1 MLTSK
6 GVFCFSAL
14 ILTAQLNP
22 KGFLPAQIPKSAA
35 PAHGKCST
43 PGCSQPPGAQEAWLT
58 CNSTSPPIMRG
69 GVEAP
74 DLLRL
79 HLWAP
84 GSHPMPSPSVSL
96 LGIQLLCWVKDQHH
110 VDAGGFPGFHLL
122 WRTGA
127 ADISV
132 FMTQARL
139 IPPVTRSLPSPLS
152 QLLAHV
158 FLMNCRE
165 KIALENLEAYLDGF
179 SGYEISTTLPSASFP
194 LRHLPPSSPCCLH
207 SGHTGLLLLLKHP
220 RLGLPDKIQV
230 SQ

>member
-1 MLTSK
+1 MLHDSASCATFVNLIVFGVRMCSWPDCGLWPRRKDAAKVCVALLLSVGSDK
-6 GVFCFSAL
+6 GILAL
-14 ILTAQLNP
+14 
-22 KGFLPAQIPKSAA
+22 KRS
-35 PAHGKCST
+35 
-43 PGCSQPPGAQEAWLT
+43 
-58 CNSTSPPIMRG
+58 
-69 GVEAP
+69 
-74 DLLRL
+74 
-79 HLWAP
+79 
-84 GSHPMPSPSVSL
+84 
-96 LGIQLLCWVKDQHH
+96 IQLLCWVKDQHH

-139 IPPVTRSLPSPLS
+139 IPPATRSLPSPLS